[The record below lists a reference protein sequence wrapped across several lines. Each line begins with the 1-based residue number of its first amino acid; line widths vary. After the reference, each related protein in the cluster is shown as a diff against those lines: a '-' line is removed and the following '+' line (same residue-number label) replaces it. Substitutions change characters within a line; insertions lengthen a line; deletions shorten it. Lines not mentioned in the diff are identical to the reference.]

1 MFEHKKLIIK
11 PGHGLIIMH
20 QSKTQHMSDEIA
32 KVDPQA
38 PDTET
43 GDIPFKGDAMDRFVR
58 VFEASARRW
67 ELVVYPAMLAFVVLA
82 AYGFFLIYTL
92 SKDIHSLA
100 LGMDPNMG
108 KNLTNMSDSV
118 IILSENVRT
127 MTRRIY
133 DMSDTLEDMSAK
145 MDSLETLKPMLV
157 NMRGMNASMNGMNRN
172 MQRMTV
178 TGDAMR
184 YEMGNMGQSMRPMNF
199 MNNFMPW

>member
-1 MFEHKKLIIK
+1 MN
-11 PGHGLIIMH
+11 
-20 QSKTQHMSDEIA
+20 DEIT

-38 PDTET
+38 PDAKA
-43 GDIPFKGDAMDRFVR
+43 GNMPFKGDAMDRFVR

-67 ELVVYPAMLAFVVLA
+67 ELIVYPAMLAFVVLA

-92 SKDIHSLA
+92 SKDIHTLA
-100 LGMDPNMG
+100 MGMDPNMG
-108 KNLTNMSDSV
+108 RNLSNMSDSV

-133 DMSDTLEDMSAK
+133 KMSDTLEGMSAK
-145 MDSLETLKPMLV
+145 MDNLETLGPMLV
-157 NMRGMNASMNGMNRN
+157 NMRGMNDSMNGMNYN
-172 MQRMTV
+172 MQRMTR
-178 TGDAMR
+178 TGDEMR